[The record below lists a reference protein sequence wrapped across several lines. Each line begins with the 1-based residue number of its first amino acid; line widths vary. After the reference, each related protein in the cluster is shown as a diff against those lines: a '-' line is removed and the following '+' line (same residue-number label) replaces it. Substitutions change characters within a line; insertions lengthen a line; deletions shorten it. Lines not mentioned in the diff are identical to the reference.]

1 MGIVKTYGNLIKH
14 FASVHPAVS
23 RRMIT
28 TGLSLERF
36 RAEHLSDKRTPKAY
50 VELNTLAV
58 SQIQHGL
65 KNPETTAW
73 TNLFTPV
80 EILQCFDL
88 FCLSAEALSS
98 FWSGFFIEDLFINEA
113 EAAGF
118 APTLCSYHKCF
129 LGSALSN
136 VTAKPSFAV
145 TTSTVCDANFNTFRF
160 VEKHCGIPTVFLDIP
175 AVSTPESRQYV
186 VEQLKE
192 LIHSLQHHTRKPF
205 DIDRLREILARENRS
220 KELYN
225 LYLKEK
231 ARKAYPTT
239 LTLQMYEL
247 FATHLSIGSPEALHF
262 FQSLYDEIKTCPDFH
277 GKRIYWVHLLPF
289 YQESLRQVFHL
300 SDRYQLQGFEMNID
314 YTDPLDLSDPLG
326 SLADKLIGNLYNRP
340 FTDKIDLVLRMA
352 RFLRC
357 DGLIHFCHWGC
368 KQSIGGAMRL
378 KEAVTAAGL
387 PILLLD
393 GDAIDRSNSAD
404 GQIRTRLEA
413 FLELLD
419 QNGVHD

>member
-1 MGIVKTYGNLIKH
+1 MGVVKTYGNIIKH
-14 FASVHPAVS
+14 FQPAHPEVS

-28 TGLSLERF
+28 AGLFLERF
-36 RAEHLSDKRTPKAY
+36 RARHLSDQRIPKAY

-58 SQIQHGL
+58 GQILHGL
-65 KNPETTAW
+65 KHPETTAW

-98 FWSGFFIEDLFINEA
+98 FWSGFFIEDRFIDDA

-129 LGSALSN
+129 LGSALSG
-136 VTAKPSFAV
+136 VMRTPSFAV

-160 VEKHCGIPTVFLDIP
+160 IEKHCRIPTVFLDIP
-175 AVSTPESRQYV
+175 AVSTPESIQYV
-186 VEQLKE
+186 SAQLKE
-192 LIHSLQHHTRKPF
+192 LIHTLEEHTGKSF
-205 DIDRLREILARENRS
+205 DVDRLREILQRENQS
-220 KELYN
+220 KD
-225 LYLKEK
+225 LYLRYLLEK
-231 ARKAYPTT
+231 AEKTYPTT

-247 FATHLSIGSPEALHF
+247 FATHLAIGSVEALHF
-262 FQSLYDEIKTCPDFH
+262 FQSLYDEVRSCPTFH

-289 YQESLRQVFHL
+289 YHDTLQNVFNL
-300 SDRYQLQGFEMNID
+300 SDTWQLQGFEMNID
-314 YTDPLDLSDPLG
+314 YTKPLDLSDPLTA
-326 SLADKLIGNLYNRP
+326 LAKKLIENIYNRP
-340 FTDKIDLVLRMA
+340 FEEKIDLVLKTA
-352 RFLRC
+352 HELRS

-378 KEAVTAAGL
+378 KEAAAAAGY

-393 GDAIDRSNSAD
+393 GDAIDRRNSAD
-404 GQIRTRLEA
+404 GQIRTRLDA
-413 FLELLD
+413 FLELLNE
-419 QNGVHD
+419 NGAV

>member
-1 MGIVKTYGNLIKH
+1 MGIIKTYGNLIKH
-14 FASVHPAVS
+14 YESAHPAVS
-23 RRMIT
+23 RKMIT
-28 TGLSLERF
+28 TGLSLESF
-36 RAEHLSDKRTPKAY
+36 RAAHLSDKRIPKAY

-58 SQIQHGL
+58 RSIQHGL

-98 FWSGFFIEDLFINEA
+98 FWSGFFIEDRFIDDA

-129 LGSALSN
+129 LGSALSR
-136 VTAKPSFAV
+136 VTPKPSFAV

-160 VEKHCGIPTVFLDIP
+160 VEKHCGVPTVFLDIP
-175 AVSTPESRQYV
+175 AVSTAQSRQYV

-192 LIHSLQHHTRKPF
+192 LIGSLCQHTGKAF

-220 KELYN
+220 KELYS
-225 LYLKEK
+225 LYLSQK
-231 ARKAYPTT
+231 AQKAYPTT

-289 YQESLRQVFHL
+289 YQESLRNVCNL

-314 YTDPLDLSDPLG
+314 YMDPLDLRDPLG
-326 SLADKLIGNLYNRP
+326 ALADKLIGNLYNRP
-340 FTDKIDLVLRMA
+340 FQDKIDLVLKMA
-352 RFLRC
+352 RSLRC

-378 KEAVTAAGL
+378 KEAVTASGL

-393 GDAIDRSNSAD
+393 GDAIDRRNSAD

-419 QNGVHD
+419 QNGVH